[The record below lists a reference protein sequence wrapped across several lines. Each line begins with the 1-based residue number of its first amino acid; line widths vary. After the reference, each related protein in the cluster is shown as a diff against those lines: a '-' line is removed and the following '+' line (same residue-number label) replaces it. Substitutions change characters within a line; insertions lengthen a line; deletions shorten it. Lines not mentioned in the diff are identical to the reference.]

1 MRIKAIIEAIAS
13 AHQYAQALDLI
24 AGIAIKP
31 GEPKDVAAVIVVA
44 GRLSDDLDAIRRQIA
59 REIATMQGSTPAT
72 AGRKDEDVIAM
83 LMKATTPEGS
93 QHV

>member
-1 MRIKAIIEAIAS
+1 MRIKAITDSIAS

-31 GEPKDVAAVIVVA
+31 GEPRDVAAVCVAA

-59 REIATMQGSTPAT
+59 REIATLKGTNQAT
-72 AGRKDEDVIAM
+72 AGRDDEGVIAM
-83 LMKATTPEGS
+83 LMKSEPA
-93 QHV
+93 Q